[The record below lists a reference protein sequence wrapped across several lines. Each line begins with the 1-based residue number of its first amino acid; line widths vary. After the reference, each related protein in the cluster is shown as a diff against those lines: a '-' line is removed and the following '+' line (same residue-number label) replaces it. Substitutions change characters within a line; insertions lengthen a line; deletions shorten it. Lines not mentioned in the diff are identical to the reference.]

1 MGRTRPRL
9 FRIVAHTT
17 QFILDHLYFIKN
29 GLFLC
34 YLRLS
39 RDL

>member
-1 MGRTRPRL
+1 MDEGL
-9 FRIVAHTT
+9 GLGCSESWHTT
-17 QFILDHLYFIKN
+17 QFILDHLYSIKN